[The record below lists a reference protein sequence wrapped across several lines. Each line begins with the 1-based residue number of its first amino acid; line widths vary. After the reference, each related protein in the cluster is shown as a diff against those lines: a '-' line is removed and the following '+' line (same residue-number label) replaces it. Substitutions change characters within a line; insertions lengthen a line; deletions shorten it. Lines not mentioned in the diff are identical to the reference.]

1 MPADNIFTFFNGTGI
16 FDKFL
21 LSSMRFLPVK
31 GVCMNRPATP
41 YQKSS
46 RQFHLA
52 GLILGL
58 LLIMACGSG
67 EKGGEKKAGP
77 PPPTVLVAKVEQKT
91 VPIYAEYV
99 ARTEAR
105 ETVEIRARVEG
116 FLEKVYFKEG
126 SQVKAGQL
134 LFLIDQRPYK
144 AALQDARGQLAQA
157 QAALGKAVKD
167 VERLKPL
174 VTADAAPKQDLDRA
188 EAEAEYNRASIEKG
202 RAAVAKAELD
212 LKFTEIRAP
221 ITGTIG
227 KEEVTVGN
235 LVTKDKILLTTL
247 SSWDPMRAV
256 FSLSESDYLS
266 LAKKYPEGRQKA
278 ANGADEPFEL
288 LMADNSIFP
297 YKGRVSFVDRA
308 LDLTTG
314 TLKIYISFPNPDKL
328 LRPGLFGRIRVVLE
342 DRPNALLVPQK
353 SVLEQ
358 QGVNVVYVVLPDNK
372 VALRTVILGERFE
385 NLVIV
390 KEGVKP
396 GERLIVEGLQ
406 KVRPGMVVNPA
417 DKPVTE
423 ETKAG

>member
-1 MPADNIFTFFNGTGI
+1 
-16 FDKFL
+16 
-21 LSSMRFLPVK
+21 
-31 GVCMNRPATP
+31 MNRPGTK
-41 YQKSS
+41 YRKSS
-46 RQFHLA
+46 SQYHLP

-58 LLIMACGSG
+58 LLIIACGSG
-67 EKGGEKKAGP
+67 EKGGEKKAGLP
-77 PPPTVLVAKVEQKT
+77 PPSVLVATIEQKT

-105 ETVEIRARVEG
+105 ETVEIRVRVEG
-116 FLEKVYFKEG
+116 FLEKVSFKEG
-126 SQVKAGQL
+126 SAVKAGQL

-144 AALQDARGQLAQA
+144 AAFQDAKGQLAQA

-167 VERLKPL
+167 VDRLKPL
-174 VTADAAPKQDLDRA
+174 VAADAAPKQDLDKA

-202 RAAVAKAELD
+202 KAAVAKAELD

-235 LVTKDKILLTTL
+235 LVTKDKTLLTTL

-266 LAKKYPEGRQKA
+266 LVRKYPEGR
-278 ANGADEPFEL
+278 ADEPFEL
-288 LMADNSIFP
+288 IMADNSIYP
-297 YKGRVSFVDRA
+297 YKGKISFVDRA

-314 TLKIYISFPNPDKL
+314 TLKIYVNFPNPDKL

-342 DRPNALLVPQK
+342 ERPDALLVPQK
-353 SVLEQ
+353 AVTEQ
-358 QGVNVVYVVLPDNK
+358 QGVTVVYVVLPDNK
-372 VALRTVILGERFE
+372 VALRTVTLGERFQ
-385 NLVIV
+385 NLVII
-390 KEGVKP
+390 KEGLKP
-396 GERLIVEGLQ
+396 GERVVVEGLQ
-406 KVRPGMVVNPA
+406 KVRPGMVVNPT

-423 ETKAG
+423 ERKAG

>member
-1 MPADNIFTFFNGTGI
+1 MNIQ
-16 FDKFL
+16 
-21 LSSMRFLPVK
+21 
-31 GVCMNRPATP
+31 ATP
-41 YQKSS
+41 YHKSS
-46 RQFHLA
+46 QHFYL
-52 GLILGL
+52 LVPVLGL
-58 LLIMACGSG
+58 LLITACGSG

-116 FLEKVYFKEG
+116 FLEKVSFKEG

-144 AALQDARGQLAQA
+144 AALQDAKGQLAQA

-174 VTADAAPKQDLDRA
+174 VAADAAPKQDLDKA

-202 RAAVAKAELD
+202 KAAVSKAELD

-235 LVTKDKILLTTL
+235 LVTKDKTLLTTL

-256 FSLSESDYLS
+256 FSISESDYLT
-266 LAKKYPEGRQKA
+266 LVKKYPEGRQKA
-278 ANGADEPFEL
+278 ANGADKPFEL
-288 LMADNSIFP
+288 VMADNSIYP
-297 YKGRVSFVDRA
+297 YKGTISFVDRA

-314 TLKIYISFPNPDKL
+314 TLKIYVSFPNPDKL

-342 DRPNALLVPQK
+342 DRPNALLAPQK
-353 SVLEQ
+353 AVTEQ

-372 VALRTVILGERFE
+372 VALRTVTLGERFQ

-396 GERLIVEGLQ
+396 GERLVVEGLQ
-406 KVRPGMVVNPA
+406 KVRPGMAVNPT

-423 ETKAG
+423 ERKAG

>member
-1 MPADNIFTFFNGTGI
+1 
-16 FDKFL
+16 
-21 LSSMRFLPVK
+21 
-31 GVCMNRPATP
+31 MNRPVTQ
-41 YQKSS
+41 YRKSS
-46 RQFHLA
+46 GQLRLP

-58 LLIMACGSG
+58 ILIAACGCG

-77 PPPTVLVAKVEQKT
+77 PPPAVLVAKVEQKT
-91 VPIYAEYV
+91 VPIYVEYV

-116 FLEKVYFKEG
+116 FLEKISFKEG
-126 SQVKAGQL
+126 STVKAGQL

-157 QAALGKAVKD
+157 QAALGKAIKD

-174 VTADAAPKQDLDRA
+174 VAADAAPKQDLDKA

-227 KEEVTVGN
+227 REEVSVGN
-235 LVTKDKILLTTL
+235 LVTKDKTLLTTL

-266 LAKKYPEGRQKA
+266 LIKKYPEGKQKA
-278 ANGADEPFEL
+278 SNGADEPFEL
-288 LMADNSIFP
+288 ILADNSIYP
-297 YKGRVSFVDRA
+297 YKGKVSFVDRA

-314 TLKIYISFPNPDKL
+314 TLKVYVNFPNPDKL
-328 LRPGLFGRIRVVLE
+328 LRPGLFGRIRVSLE
-342 DRPNALLVPQK
+342 ERPDALLAPQK
-353 SVLEQ
+353 AVTEQ
-358 QGVNVVYVVLPDNK
+358 QGVTVVYVVLPDNK
-372 VALRTVILGERFE
+372 VALRTVTLGERYQ
-385 NLVIV
+385 NLVVV
-390 KEGVKP
+390 KEGIKA
-396 GERLIVEGLQ
+396 GERLVVEGLQ

-423 ETKAG
+423 EKKAG